1 MIDLKLERLIKE
13 CDKHLERIK
22 RASAK
27 MAVFM
32 PLEASRYVQLTDDE
46 VAHIDQ
52 YLYRFSKLQD
62 VIGEKLFVLVLEFLK
77 EENIK
82 SKPFID
88 ILNRLEQLELLED
101 KNVWLVL
108 RKIRNTIAH
117 QYEDEPEP
125 EQASVAL
132 NAIYG
137 AQPTLENIYLALK
150 NRYIGI
156 S

>member
-1 MIDLKLERLIKE
+1 M
-13 CDKHLERIK
+13 
-22 RASAK
+22 
-27 MAVFM
+27 
-32 PLEASRYVQLTDDE
+32 TDDE

-62 VIGEKLFVLVLEFLK
+62 VIGERLFVLVLEFLK

-101 KNVWLVL
+101 KNVWLKL
-108 RKIRNTIAH
+108 RKIRNIIAH
-117 QYEDEPEP
+117 QYEDEP

-137 AQPTLENIYLALK
+137 AKPTLEKIYLALK

>member
-1 MIDLKLERLIKE
+1 M
-13 CDKHLERIK
+13 
-22 RASAK
+22 
-27 MAVFM
+27 
-32 PLEASRYVQLTDDE
+32 
-46 VAHIDQ
+46 
-52 YLYRFSKLQD
+52 
-62 VIGEKLFVLVLEFLK
+62 IGEKLFVLVLEFLK

-117 QYEDEPEP
+117 QYEDEPE
-125 EQASVAL
+125 QASVAL
-132 NAIYG
+132 NDIYG